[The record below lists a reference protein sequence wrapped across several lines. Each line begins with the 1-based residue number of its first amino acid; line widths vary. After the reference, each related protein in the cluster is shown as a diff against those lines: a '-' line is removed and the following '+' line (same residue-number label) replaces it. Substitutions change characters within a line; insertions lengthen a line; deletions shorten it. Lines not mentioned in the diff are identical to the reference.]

1 MGTLSSVAIPT
12 RWPVSDNDRS
22 PNGPLFA
29 GLVASNAN
37 CVWSVKTVVGEGVS
51 EKLGLVRVA
60 LFPIERSGPGRL
72 STMARHRGGDW
83 LLDEVEALRAVGSEV
98 IESLLTPSEATELGL
113 GSEPDVAT
121 AAGLVVERPG
131 LEPGTLGLG
140 GHRNQCGSV
149 PYRPVASPIGRLN
162 RPFGSLDGY
171 SWTVPDGLG
180 SQMLGGCWVDK
191 PG

>member
-1 MGTLSSVAIPT
+1 MKAAG
-12 RWPVSDNDRS
+12 RS
-22 PNGPLFA
+22 RGAA
-29 GLVASNAN
+29 GGRIRGHRIAADA
-37 CVWSVKTVVGEGVS
+37 
-51 EKLGLVRVA
+51 VRGN
-60 LFPIERSGPGRL
+60 R
-72 STMARHRGGDW
+72 AR
-83 LLDEVEALRAVGSEV
+83 V
-98 IESLLTPSEATELGL
+98 

-162 RPFGSLDGY
+162 RPFGSLAGY

>member
-1 MGTLSSVAIPT
+1 M
-12 RWPVSDNDRS
+12 
-22 PNGPLFA
+22 
-29 GLVASNAN
+29 
-37 CVWSVKTVVGEGVS
+37 KTVVGEGVS

-113 GSEPDVAT
+113 GSEPDVVR
-121 AAGLVVERPG
+121 AAGLVVGRPG

-140 GHRNQCGSV
+140 VHPTGAEES
-149 PYRPVASPIGRLN
+149 
-162 RPFGSLDGY
+162 
-171 SWTVPDGLG
+171 
-180 SQMLGGCWVDK
+180 
-191 PG
+191 